1 MSKSNPPKF
10 RAIVVGAG
18 PVGLYL
24 AHALSKAGIDYLIF
38 EQHDSV
44 LRHQGAGILV
54 YPHMLRLLDQIG
66 LYDKADDYIINRNMT
81 DLLVRNGKPMI
92 GFSRGQLIA
101 LLYENLPEK
110 ETRIR
115 TGATVVDIET
125 HEKGAKV
132 HLRDGSIEECSIVI
146 GVAGVYSLYG
156 CFDSSC
162 GLEPGTFYQSRGT
175 GIVTQVMAKENRG
188 YFAILRAISPT
199 AEPKRYTTESRDCL
213 AEELANIVVAP
224 GVHFKDLWGLTV
236 KDTAAMV
243 NQEEGYCDSWYHG
256 RIVLVGDAVHKVTS
270 VTGMGANIGI
280 NAAAALANEL
290 YRALQSDPNPRTERI
305 EDAFKRYQDIRDREA
320 RRLHTLGRMQIR
332 GVTWSTWSDW
342 LFDRFVNP
350 WIGVNKWADL
360 IGKLIKRGQ
369 ILEYVPFEDREVQVP
384 WVYTSAA

>member
-1 MSKSNPPKF
+1 
-10 RAIVVGAG
+10 
-18 PVGLYL
+18 
-24 AHALSKAGIDYLIF
+24 
-38 EQHDSV
+38 
-44 LRHQGAGILV
+44 
-54 YPHMLRLLDQIG
+54 
-66 LYDKADDYIINRNMT
+66 
-81 DLLVRNGKPMI
+81 MI

-101 LLYENLPEK
+101 LLYENLPEE

-146 GVAGVYSLYG
+146 GVDGVYSKTRQIMQRIAQTPPDIWPMTAAYQGLYG